1 MTTEQSLR
9 TKSEEAE
16 MAELVTVY
24 RVDTDEAKQLIAEK
38 YGVKPEDVKF
48 WNGKFEFQKPGEQK

>member
-1 MTTEQSLR
+1 
-9 TKSEEAE
+9 
-16 MAELVTVY
+16 MAELITVY

-48 WNGKFEFQKPGEQK
+48 WNGKFEFQKSGEQK